1 MSLFKGVMQFTY
13 WKMEKLWNN
22 LRRYFYYTHYY
33 FHKEIDVVKIKKQKR
48 WILIFKKSL
57 MNLTNPQYTL
67 KQF

>member
-33 FHKEIDVVKIKKQKR
+33 FHKEIVVVKIKKQKR
-48 WILIFKKSL
+48 WILKKKSL

>member
-13 WKMEKLWNN
+13 WKMEKLWSN

-48 WILIFKKSL
+48 WILILKKSL

>member
-33 FHKEIDVVKIKKQKR
+33 FHKEIGVVKIK
-48 WILIFKKSL
+48 
-57 MNLTNPQYTL
+57 
-67 KQF
+67 

>member
-1 MSLFKGVMQFTY
+1 MSLFKGVMQFTS

-48 WILIFKKSL
+48 WILKK
-57 MNLTNPQYTL
+57 
-67 KQF
+67 KA